1 MYKVDNAKAIHMTK
15 AEKPK
20 QKRSTARSPE
30 ARENEMIALAV
41 DLAEKKLRDG
51 TAPTQVIVHYLKLAT
66 EREHLER
73 DMLEKKTQLIGAQI
87 ESLETAK
94 HIEELYSNAIEA
106 MRIYSGN
113 SRKDEEI

>member
-1 MYKVDNAKAIHMTK
+1 MGKTKKDTKTIKKRPPAMT
-15 AEKPK
+15 
-20 QKRSTARSPE
+20 PE
-30 ARENEMIALAV
+30 AKENEMISLAV
-41 DLAEKKLRDG
+41 KLAEKKLRDG

-66 EREHLER
+66 EREQMEL

-106 MRIYSGN
+106 MRLYSGN
-113 SRKDEEI
+113 PMNDE